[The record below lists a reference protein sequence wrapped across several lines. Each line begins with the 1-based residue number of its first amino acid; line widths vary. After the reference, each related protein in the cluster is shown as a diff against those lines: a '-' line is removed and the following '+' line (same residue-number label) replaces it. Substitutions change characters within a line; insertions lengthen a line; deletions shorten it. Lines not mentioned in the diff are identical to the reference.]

1 VPKVVEIAPTTLATG
16 SKVTIMDFNKEFK
29 AIATV
34 VAHGVIVS
42 LTRGLMHGRLIEE
55 GNASVM
61 ISSIVPGSEAVFLF
75 EGNNDDDPP
84 MVRLEDAL
92 NSVTKWP
99 VDALKVT

>member
-1 VPKVVEIAPTTLATG
+1 MPKVVEAAPAALATG
-16 SKVTIMDFNKEFK
+16 SKVAIMDFDAEFK
-29 AIATV
+29 STATV

-42 LTRGLMHGRLIEE
+42 LARGMMHSHMIEE

-61 ISSIVPGSEAVFLF
+61 ISSIVPGSEAMFFF

-84 MVRLEDAL
+84 MVRLGDAL

-99 VDALKVT
+99 VHALKAA